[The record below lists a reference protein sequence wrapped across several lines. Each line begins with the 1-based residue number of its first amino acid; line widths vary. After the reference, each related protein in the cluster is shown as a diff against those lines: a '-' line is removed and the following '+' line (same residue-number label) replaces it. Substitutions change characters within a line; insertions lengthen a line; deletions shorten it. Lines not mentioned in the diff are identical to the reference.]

1 MNLERRILIRA
12 GSGGALKWGDKMK
25 VIILLGSMILS
36 SVCFAWGP
44 TGHRVVGKIAQDHLN
59 LLAKKRVK
67 KLLDG
72 ESLARVSNW
81 PDKIKSDP
89 DNYSHTYHWHY
100 TDWPDTTIEYNRS
113 SNNGALVKAIED
125 NYKVLKNKSA
135 SKAERAFA
143 LKFLVHL
150 MGDIHQPLHVGNG
163 LDRGGNRCR
172 VIYQGEEVNL
182 HKVWDEKLIE
192 FSRLSFTEYANFID
206 IKKKK
211 AYKEMRGGT
220 PLQWAKESAD
230 LRPLLYPE
238 ENPVSSAKSD
248 LILKN
253 YCNKELNL
261 PTEQLPKIGYR
272 YGYKLIPIMEKRML
286 EAGIRLA
293 HMINQAL

>member
-1 MNLERRILIRA
+1 MKTIILI
-12 GSGGALKWGDKMK
+12 GTLF
-25 VIILLGSMILS
+25 LS
-36 SVCFAWGP
+36 SYCFAWGP
-44 TGHRVVGKIAQDHLN
+44 TGHRVVGQIAENHLN

-89 DNYSHTYHWHY
+89 DNYAHTYRWHY
-100 TDWPDTTIEYNRS
+100 TDWADTSVEYNRT
-113 SNNGALVKAIED
+113 NNKGDLVNAIED
-125 NYKVLKNKSA
+125 NYNTLKNK
-135 SKAERAFA
+135 KATKEERAFA

-150 MGDIHQPLHVGNG
+150 VGDIHQPLHVGNG

-172 VIYQGEEVNL
+172 VVYQGEEVNL

-192 FSRLSFTEYANFID
+192 FSRLSFTEYSNFID

-211 AYKEMRGGT
+211 ENKKMRGGT
-220 PLQWAKESAD
+220 PLLWAKESAE

-238 ENPVSSAKSD
+238 EVPTAGAKSD
-248 LILKN
+248 LVLKN

-272 YGYKLIPIMEKRML
+272 YGYKLVPLMERRML
-286 EAGIRLA
+286 EAGLRLA
-293 HMINQAL
+293 HLINKAL